1 MTGGRYE
8 CDGYNLGHAEST
20 KIVRN
25 LDLVIGN
32 HEAREGFFVHRHSCT
47 WWLKISRVA
56 KRRRYVSWAVS

>member
-32 HEAREGFFVHRHSCT
+32 HEAREGIFRS
-47 WWLKISRVA
+47 
-56 KRRRYVSWAVS
+56 

>member
-8 CDGYNLGHAEST
+8 CDGCNLGHAEST

-32 HEAREGFFVHRHSCT
+32 HEAREGIFRS
-47 WWLKISRVA
+47 
-56 KRRRYVSWAVS
+56 